1 MLRISVIGTGYLGA
15 THAAGMAELGFE
27 VLGVDNNPEKAAALS
42 AGRVPFHEPGLP
54 ELLAGHVAGGR
65 LRFGT
70 SLAEAARF
78 ADVHF
83 LCVGTP
89 PTPNG
94 AADLSQLYS
103 VLDGLV
109 PHLTRNC
116 LIVGKSTVPVGTAEA
131 LTARIAELAPEG
143 ISVDLA
149 WNPEFLR
156 EGHAVYDTLHPNRLV
171 FGVTSPDAEW
181 ALRQVYSTPIA
192 AGSPVVV
199 TNLPTAELIKVSAN
213 AFLATKISFINAMA
227 ELCELTGAD
236 VTQLADALGHD
247 DRIGR
252 KFLGAGL
259 GYGGGCLPK
268 DIRALIARAGELGAD
283 DSVAFLRDIDAVNLR
298 RRDRVVSQTLNILR
312 ANGSLTTGALYPAGA
327 SSSDADGP
335 ASFSPARVGIL
346 GAAFKPLSDDVR
358 DSPALDVA
366 TRLHAAGL
374 EVAVFDPAATETARA
389 VAPQLTYAAT
399 PAAALHE
406 ADIVLHLTEWSEFR
420 DLDPVFLRTVAR
432 GRVILDARNTLTP
445 DPWLA
450 AGWDFRALGR
460 LIEPRTPAPAL
471 TYPTLATSAGRP
483 VPQPDPAPTLAVS
496 PLNRLRAR
504 VRRSA

>member
-27 VLGVDNNPEKAAALS
+27 VLGVDNNPAKVTALAAGL
-42 AGRVPFHEPGLP
+42 VPFHEPGLP
-54 ELLAGHVAGGR
+54 ELLAGHVKAGR

-70 SLAEAARF
+70 SLSEAAGF
-78 ADVHF
+78 ADIHF

-89 PTPNG
+89 PGRNG
-94 AADLSQLYS
+94 AADLSQLYT

-156 EGHAVYDTLHPNRLV
+156 EGHAVHDTLHPNRLV
-171 FGVTSPDAEW
+171 FGVTTPDAEW

-192 AGSPVVV
+192 GGSPVVI

-227 ELCELTGAD
+227 ELCDLTGAD

-268 DIRALIARAGELGAD
+268 DVRALIARADELGAGE
-283 DSVAFLRDIDAVNLR
+283 SVDFLRDIDAINVR
-298 RRDRVVSQTLNILR
+298 RRQRVVEETLDVLR
-312 ANGSLTTGALYPAGA
+312 GNGHRPTG
-327 SSSDADGP
+327 
-335 ASFSPARVGIL
+335 RVGIL
-346 GAAFKPLSDDVR
+346 GIAFKPLSDDVR

-366 TRLHAAGL
+366 IQLQAAGI
-374 EVAVFDPAATETARA
+374 EVSAYDPAATTPARA
-389 VAPQLTYAAT
+389 VAPQLIYAAT
-399 PAAALHE
+399 AAAALHE
-406 ADIVLHLTEWSEFR
+406 CDVVLHLTEWREFQE
-420 DLDPVFLRTVAR
+420 LDPIFLRTVAR
-432 GRVILDARNTLTP
+432 GSVLIDARNTLDP
-445 DPWLA
+445 APWLA

-460 LIEPRTPAPAL
+460 LVESRGSATGSASIPVRDYTAARARVARAIPETQGAL
-471 TYPTLATSAGRP
+471 T
-483 VPQPDPAPTLAVS
+483 DS
-496 PLNRLRAR
+496 PLTRLRAR

>member
-1 MLRISVIGTGYLGA
+1 MMLRISVIGTGYLGA

-27 VLGVDNNPEKAAALS
+27 VLGVDNNPAKAAALS
-42 AGRVPFHEPGLP
+42 AGQVPFHEPGLP

-70 SLAEAARF
+70 SLIEAAEF

-89 PTPNG
+89 PGVNG

-103 VLDGLV
+103 ALDGLV

-149 WNPEFLR
+149 WNPEVLR
-156 EGHAVYDTLHPNRLV
+156 EGHAVFDTLNPNRLV
-171 FGVTSPDAEW
+171 FGVTTPDAEW
-181 ALRQVYSTPIA
+181 ALRQVYATPIA
-192 AGSPVVV
+192 AGAPVVI
-199 TNLPTAELIKVSAN
+199 TNMPTAELIKVSAN

-227 ELCELTGAD
+227 ELCDRTGAD
-236 VTQLADALGHD
+236 VTLLADALGHD

-268 DIRALIARAGELGAD
+268 DVRALIARATELGAGET
-283 DSVAFLRDIDAVNLR
+283 VECLRDIDAVNLR
-298 RRDRVVSQTLNILR
+298 RRERVVAETLELLGGGR
-312 ANGSLTTGALYPAGA
+312 RPSG
-327 SSSDADGP
+327 
-335 ASFSPARVGIL
+335 RVGVL

-366 TRLHAAGL
+366 ARLHAAG
-374 EVAVFDPAATETARA
+374 VDVTVFDPAATVPARA
-389 VAPQLTYAAT
+389 VAPQLVFAAT
-399 PAAALHE
+399 ATAALHE
-406 ADIVLHLTEWSEFR
+406 VDVVLHLTEWREFR
-420 DLDPVFLRTVAR
+420 ELDPVFLRKVAR
-432 GRVILDARNTLTP
+432 GRVIIDARNTLDP
-445 DPWLA
+445 EPWLA

-460 LIEPRTPAPAL
+460 LVERTETRTAPARI
-471 TYPTLATSAGRP
+471 ATVTPVITPYAAPSARLETP
-483 VPQPDPAPTLAVS
+483 S
-496 PLNRLRAR
+496 PLTRLRAR
-504 VRRSA
+504 VRRTA

>member
-27 VLGVDNNPEKAAALS
+27 VLGVDNNPAKAAALS
-42 AGRVPFHEPGLP
+42 AGQVPFHEPGLP

-70 SLAEAARF
+70 SLIEAAEF

-89 PTPNG
+89 PGVNG

-103 VLDGLV
+103 ALDGLV

-156 EGHAVYDTLHPNRLV
+156 EGHAVFDTLNPNRLV
-171 FGVTSPDAEW
+171 FGVTTPDAEW
-181 ALRQVYSTPIA
+181 ALRQVYATPIA
-192 AGSPVVV
+192 AGAPVVI
-199 TNLPTAELIKVSAN
+199 TNMPTAELIKVSAN

-227 ELCELTGAD
+227 ELCDRTGAD
-236 VTQLADALGHD
+236 VTLLADALGHD

-268 DIRALIARAGELGAD
+268 DVRALIARATELGAGET
-283 DSVAFLRDIDAVNLR
+283 VECLRDIDAVNLR
-298 RRDRVVSQTLNILR
+298 RRERVVAETLELLGGGR
-312 ANGSLTTGALYPAGA
+312 RPSG
-327 SSSDADGP
+327 
-335 ASFSPARVGIL
+335 RVGVL

-366 TRLHAAGL
+366 ARLHAAG
-374 EVAVFDPAATETARA
+374 VDVTVFDPAATVPARA
-389 VAPQLTYAAT
+389 VAPQLVFAAT
-399 PAAALHE
+399 ATAALHE
-406 ADIVLHLTEWSEFR
+406 VDVVLHLTEWREFR
-420 DLDPVFLRTVAR
+420 ELDPVFLRKVAR
-432 GRVILDARNTLTP
+432 GRVIIDARNTLDP
-445 DPWLA
+445 EPWLA

-460 LIEPRTPAPAL
+460 LVERTETRTAPARI
-471 TYPTLATSAGRP
+471 ATVTPVITPYAAPSARLETP
-483 VPQPDPAPTLAVS
+483 S
-496 PLNRLRAR
+496 PLTRLRAR
-504 VRRSA
+504 VRRTA

>member
-15 THAAGMAELGFE
+15 THAAGMAELGFD
-27 VLGVDNNPEKAAALS
+27 VLGVDNNPAKAAALS

-70 SLAEAARF
+70 SLVEAAEF

-89 PTPNG
+89 PGVNG

-103 VLDGLV
+103 ALDGLV

-171 FGVTSPDAEW
+171 FGVTTPDAEW
-181 ALRQVYSTPIA
+181 ALRQVYATPIV
-192 AGSPVVV
+192 AGSPVVI

-227 ELCELTGAD
+227 ELCDLTGAD
-236 VTQLADALGHD
+236 VTLLADALGHD

-268 DIRALIARAGELGAD
+268 DVRALIARATELGAGE
-283 DSVAFLRDIDAVNLR
+283 SIEFLRDVDAVNLR
-298 RRDRVVSQTLNILR
+298 RRERVVRETLELLGGGR
-312 ANGSLTTGALYPAGA
+312 RPAG
-327 SSSDADGP
+327 
-335 ASFSPARVGIL
+335 RVGVL

-366 TRLHAAGL
+366 VQLQAAG
-374 EVAVFDPAATETARA
+374 VDVTVFDPAATGPARA
-389 VAPQLTYAAT
+389 VAPQLVFAAT
-399 PAAALHE
+399 AAAALHE
-406 ADIVLHLTEWSEFR
+406 ADVVLHLTEWREFR
-420 DLDPVFLRTVAR
+420 ELDPVFLRTVAR
-432 GRVILDARNTLTP
+432 GRVILDARNTLDP
-445 DPWLA
+445 EPWLA

-460 LIEPRTPAPAL
+460 LIERAPAPARVAPVV
-471 TYPTLATSAGRP
+471 TAYPTPSVAARDLAP
-483 VPQPDPAPTLAVS
+483 S
-496 PLNRLRAR
+496 PLTRLRSR
-504 VRRSA
+504 VRRTA

>member
-1 MLRISVIGTGYLGA
+1 MRISVIGTGYLGA
-15 THAAGMAELGFE
+15 THAAGMAELGFD
-27 VLGVDNNPEKAAALS
+27 VLGVDNDPAKAAALS

-54 ELLAGHVAGGR
+54 DLLAGHVANGR

-70 SLAEAARF
+70 SLVAAAEF

-89 PTPNG
+89 PGVNG

-103 VLDGLV
+103 ALDGLV

-131 LTARIAELAPEG
+131 LTARIAELAPAG

-156 EGHAVYDTLHPNRLV
+156 EGHAVHDTLHPNRLV
-171 FGVTSPDAEW
+171 FGVTTPDAEW
-181 ALRQVYSTPIA
+181 ALRQVYATPIA
-192 AGSPVVV
+192 GGSPVVI

-227 ELCELTGAD
+227 ELCDLTGAD
-236 VTQLADALGHD
+236 VTLLADALGHD

-268 DIRALIARAGELGAD
+268 DVRALIARATELGAGE
-283 DSVAFLRDIDAVNLR
+283 SVAFLRDVDAVNLR
-298 RRDRVVSQTLNILR
+298 RRERVVRETLELLGGVHR
-312 ANGSLTTGALYPAGA
+312 PVG
-327 SSSDADGP
+327 
-335 ASFSPARVGIL
+335 RVGIL

-366 TRLHAAGL
+366 RQLHAAGV
-374 EVAVFDPAATETARA
+374 EVTVFDPAATGPARA
-389 VAPQLTYAAT
+389 VAPQLVFAAT

-406 ADIVLHLTEWSEFR
+406 ADVVLHLTEWREFR
-420 DLDPVFLRTVAR
+420 ELDPGFLRTVAR
-432 GRVILDARNTLTP
+432 GRVIIDARNTLDP
-445 DPWLA
+445 EPWLA

-460 LIEPRTPAPAL
+460 LVEPRTAAGAVGAPAGSS
-471 TYPTLATSAGRP
+471 YPGPTAIRDVAE
-483 VPQPDPAPTLAVS
+483 PARALPS
-496 PLNRLRAR
+496 PLTRLRAR
-504 VRRSA
+504 VRRTA

>member
-15 THAAGMAELGFE
+15 THAAGMAELGFD
-27 VLGVDNNPEKAAALS
+27 VLGVDNDPAKAAALS

-54 ELLAGHVAGGR
+54 DLLAGHVANGR

-70 SLAEAARF
+70 SLVAAAEF

-89 PTPNG
+89 PGVNG

-103 VLDGLV
+103 ALDGLV

-131 LTARIAELAPEG
+131 LTARIAELAPAG

-156 EGHAVYDTLHPNRLV
+156 EGHAVHDTLHPNRLV
-171 FGVTSPDAEW
+171 FGVTTPDAEW
-181 ALRQVYSTPIA
+181 ALRQVYATPIA
-192 AGSPVVV
+192 GGSPVVI

-227 ELCELTGAD
+227 ELCDLTGAD
-236 VTQLADALGHD
+236 VTLLADALGHD

-268 DIRALIARAGELGAD
+268 DVRALIARATELGAGE
-283 DSVAFLRDIDAVNLR
+283 SVAFLRDVDAVNLR
-298 RRDRVVSQTLNILR
+298 RRERVVRETLELLGGVHR
-312 ANGSLTTGALYPAGA
+312 PVG
-327 SSSDADGP
+327 
-335 ASFSPARVGIL
+335 RVGIL

-366 TRLHAAGL
+366 RQLHAAGV
-374 EVAVFDPAATETARA
+374 EVTVFDPAATGPARA
-389 VAPQLTYAAT
+389 VAPQLVFAAT

-406 ADIVLHLTEWSEFR
+406 ADVVLHLTEWREFR
-420 DLDPVFLRTVAR
+420 ELDPGFLRTVAR
-432 GRVILDARNTLTP
+432 GRVIIDARNTLDP
-445 DPWLA
+445 EPWLA

-460 LIEPRTPAPAL
+460 LVEPRTAAGAVGAPAGSS
-471 TYPTLATSAGRP
+471 YPGPTAIRDVAE
-483 VPQPDPAPTLAVS
+483 PARALPS
-496 PLNRLRAR
+496 PLTRLRAR
-504 VRRSA
+504 VRRTA

>member
-15 THAAGMAELGFE
+15 THAAGMAELGFD
-27 VLGVDNNPEKAAALS
+27 VLGVDNDPAKAAALS

-54 ELLAGHVAGGR
+54 DLLAGHVANGR

-70 SLAEAARF
+70 SLVAAAEF

-89 PTPNG
+89 PGVNG

-103 VLDGLV
+103 ALDGLV

-156 EGHAVYDTLHPNRLV
+156 EGHAVHDTLHPNRLV
-171 FGVTSPDAEW
+171 FGVTTPDAEW
-181 ALRQVYSTPIA
+181 ALRQVYAIPIA
-192 AGSPVVV
+192 GGSPVVI

-227 ELCELTGAD
+227 ELCDLTGAD
-236 VTQLADALGHD
+236 VTLLADALGHD

-268 DIRALIARAGELGAD
+268 DVRALIARATELGAGE
-283 DSVAFLRDIDAVNLR
+283 SVAFLRDVDAVNLR
-298 RRDRVVSQTLNILR
+298 RRERVVRETLELLGGEHR
-312 ANGSLTTGALYPAGA
+312 PVG
-327 SSSDADGP
+327 
-335 ASFSPARVGIL
+335 RVGIL

-366 TRLHAAGL
+366 RRLHAAGV
-374 EVAVFDPAATETARA
+374 EVTVFDPAATGPARA
-389 VAPQLTYAAT
+389 VAPQLVFAAT

-406 ADIVLHLTEWSEFR
+406 ADVVLHLTEWREFR
-420 DLDPVFLRTVAR
+420 ELDPRFLRTVAR
-432 GRVILDARNTLTP
+432 GRVIIDARNTLDP
-445 DPWLA
+445 EPWLA

-460 LIEPRTPAPAL
+460 LVEPRTAAGAVGAPAGSS
-471 TYPTLATSAGRP
+471 YPGPTAVRDVAEPARAL
-483 VPQPDPAPTLAVS
+483 PQPS
-496 PLNRLRAR
+496 PLTRLRAR
-504 VRRSA
+504 VRRTA

>member
-27 VLGVDNNPEKAAALS
+27 TLGVDNNPAKAAALS
-42 AGRVPFHEPGLP
+42 VGRVPFHEPGLP
-54 ELLAGHVAGGR
+54 ELLSGHVAAGR

-70 SLAEAARF
+70 SLVEAARF
-78 ADVHF
+78 ADIHF

-89 PTPNG
+89 PGANG

-103 VLDGLV
+103 ALDGLV

-131 LTARIAELAPEG
+131 LTERIAELAPAG

-171 FGVTSPDAEW
+171 FGVTTPDAEW

-192 AGSPVVV
+192 GGSPVVI
-199 TNLPTAELIKVSAN
+199 TNMPTAELIKVSAN

-236 VTQLADALGHD
+236 VTLLAEALGHD

-268 DIRALIARAGELGAD
+268 DVRALIARATELGAGE
-283 DSVAFLRDIDAVNLR
+283 SVDFLRDIDAVNLR
-298 RRDRVVSQTLNILR
+298 RRERVVTDTLDILR
-312 ANGSLTTGALYPAGA
+312 GSA
-327 SSSDADGP
+327 SRWGRAVGVLG
-335 ASFSPARVGIL
+335 RVGVL

-366 TRLHAAGL
+366 ARLHAAGA
-374 EVAVFDPAATETARA
+374 EVTVFDPAATVPARA
-389 VAPQLTYAAT
+389 VAPQLVYAPNA
-399 PAAALHE
+399 AAALHG
-406 ADIVLHLTEWSEFR
+406 ADVVLHLTEWSEFR
-420 DLDPVFLRTVAR
+420 ELDPAFLRSVAR
-432 GRVILDARNTLTP
+432 GRTIIDARNTLDP
-445 DPWLA
+445 APWLA
-450 AGWDFRALGR
+450 AGWDFRSLGR
-460 LIEPRTPAPAL
+460 LVEPRPAPARIDS
-471 TYPTLATSAGRP
+471 TPVRIDKVVPITQPAQEPWTTSAL
-483 VPQPDPAPTLAVS
+483 T
-496 PLNRLRAR
+496 RLRAR
-504 VRRSA
+504 VRRTA

>member
-1 MLRISVIGTGYLGA
+1 MRISVIGTGYLGA
-15 THAAGMAELGFE
+15 THAAGMAELGFD
-27 VLGVDNNPEKAAALS
+27 VLGVDNDPAKAAALS

-54 ELLAGHVAGGR
+54 DLLAGHVADGR

-70 SLAEAARF
+70 SLVAAAEF

-89 PTPNG
+89 PGVNG

-103 VLDGLV
+103 ALDGLV

-156 EGHAVYDTLHPNRLV
+156 EGHAVHDTLHPNRLV
-171 FGVTSPDAEW
+171 FGVTTPDAEW
-181 ALRQVYSTPIA
+181 ALRQVYATPIA
-192 AGSPVVV
+192 GGSPVVI

-227 ELCELTGAD
+227 ELCDLTGAD
-236 VTQLADALGHD
+236 VTLLADALGHD

-268 DIRALIARAGELGAD
+268 DVRALIARATELGAGE
-283 DSVAFLRDIDAVNLR
+283 SVAFLRDVDAVNLR
-298 RRDRVVSQTLNILR
+298 RRERVVRETLELLGGEHR
-312 ANGSLTTGALYPAGA
+312 PVG
-327 SSSDADGP
+327 
-335 ASFSPARVGIL
+335 RVGIL

-366 TRLHAAGL
+366 RRLHAAGV
-374 EVAVFDPAATETARA
+374 EVTVFDPAATGPARA
-389 VAPQLTYAAT
+389 VAPQLVFAAT

-406 ADIVLHLTEWSEFR
+406 ADVVLHLTEWREFR
-420 DLDPVFLRTVAR
+420 ELDPGFLRTVAR
-432 GRVILDARNTLTP
+432 GRVIIDARNTLDP
-445 DPWLA
+445 EPWLA

-460 LIEPRTPAPAL
+460 LVEPRTAAGAVGAPAGSS
-471 TYPTLATSAGRP
+471 YPGPTAIRDVAEPARAL
-483 VPQPDPAPTLAVS
+483 PQPS
-496 PLNRLRAR
+496 PLTRLRAR
-504 VRRSA
+504 VRRTA

>member
-1 MLRISVIGTGYLGA
+1 MMLRISVIGTGYLGA

-27 VLGVDNNPEKAAALS
+27 VLGVDNNPAKAAALS
-42 AGRVPFHEPGLP
+42 AGQVPFHEPGLP

-70 SLAEAARF
+70 SLIAAAEF

-89 PTPNG
+89 PGPNG
-94 AADLSQLYS
+94 AADLSQLYAA
-103 VLDGLV
+103 LDGLV

-131 LTARIAELAPEG
+131 LTDRIAALAPEG

-171 FGVTSPDAEW
+171 FGVTTPDAEW
-181 ALRQVYSTPIA
+181 ALRQVYTTPIA
-192 AGSPVVV
+192 AGSPVVI

-227 ELCELTGAD
+227 ELCDIAGAD
-236 VTQLADALGHD
+236 VTLLAEALGHD
-247 DRIGR
+247 DRIGH

-268 DIRALIARAGELGAD
+268 DVRALIARATELGAGE
-283 DSVAFLRDIDAVNLR
+283 SVDFLRDIDAVNLR
-298 RRDRVVSQTLNILR
+298 RRERVVRETLDLLGGENR
-312 ANGSLTTGALYPAGA
+312 ARG
-327 SSSDADGP
+327 
-335 ASFSPARVGIL
+335 RVGVL

-366 TRLHAAGL
+366 RQLRAAGV
-374 EVAVFDPAATETARA
+374 EVTVFDPAATVPARA
-389 VAPQLTYAAT
+389 VAPQLVFAAT

-406 ADIVLHLTEWSEFR
+406 ADVVLHLTEWREFR
-420 DLDPVFLRTVAR
+420 ELDPVFLRTVAR
-432 GRVILDARNTLTP
+432 GRTIIDARNTLDP
-445 DPWLA
+445 EPWLS

-460 LIEPRTPAPAL
+460 LVEPRTPAARLAAPAAPRRDQL
-471 TYPTLATSAGRP
+471 LDATL
-483 VPQPDPAPTLAVS
+483 PQPS
-496 PLNRLRAR
+496 PLTRLRAR
-504 VRRSA
+504 VRRTA

>member
-1 MLRISVIGTGYLGA
+1 MRISVIGTGYLGA
-15 THAAGMAELGFE
+15 THAAGMAELGFD
-27 VLGVDNNPEKAAALS
+27 VLGVDNNPAKAAALS
-42 AGRVPFHEPGLP
+42 AGVVPFHEPGLP

-70 SLAEAARF
+70 SLVEAAEF

-89 PTPNG
+89 PGVNG
-94 AADLSQLYS
+94 AADLSQLHS
-103 VLDGLV
+103 ALDGLV

-131 LTARIAELAPEG
+131 LTARIAALAPEG

-156 EGHAVYDTLHPNRLV
+156 EGHAVHDTLHPNRLV
-171 FGVTSPDAEW
+171 FGVTTPDAEW
-181 ALRQVYSTPIA
+181 ALRQVYATPIA
-192 AGSPVVV
+192 GGSPVVI

-227 ELCELTGAD
+227 ELCDLTGAD
-236 VTQLADALGHD
+236 VTLLADALGHD

-268 DIRALIARAGELGAD
+268 DVRALIARATELGAGE
-283 DSVAFLRDIDAVNLR
+283 SVAFLRDVDAVNLR
-298 RRDRVVSQTLNILR
+298 RRERVVRETLELLGGEHR
-312 ANGSLTTGALYPAGA
+312 PVG
-327 SSSDADGP
+327 
-335 ASFSPARVGIL
+335 RVGIL

-366 TRLHAAGL
+366 RRLHAAGV
-374 EVAVFDPAATETARA
+374 EVTVFDPAATGPARA
-389 VAPQLTYAAT
+389 VAPQLVFAAT

-406 ADIVLHLTEWSEFR
+406 ADVVLHLTEWREFR
-420 DLDPVFLRTVAR
+420 ELDPGFLRTVAR
-432 GRVILDARNTLTP
+432 GRVIIDARNTLDP
-445 DPWLA
+445 EPWLA

-460 LIEPRTPAPAL
+460 LVEPRTAAGAVGAPAGS
-471 TYPTLATSAGRP
+471 TYQGPTAVPDPIAEPPRAL
-483 VPQPDPAPTLAVS
+483 PQPS
-496 PLNRLRAR
+496 PLTRLRAR
-504 VRRSA
+504 VRRTA

>member
-27 VLGVDNNPEKAAALS
+27 VLGVDNNPAKADALS

-54 ELLAGHVAGGR
+54 ELLSGHVASGR

-70 SLAEAARF
+70 SLLAAARF

-89 PTPNG
+89 PGPNG
-94 AADLSQLYS
+94 AADLSQLYAA
-103 VLDGLV
+103 LDGLV
-109 PHLTRNC
+109 PNLTRNC

-131 LTARIAELAPEG
+131 LTAHIAELVPPG

-156 EGHAVYDTLHPNRLV
+156 EGHAVFDTLHPNRLV
-171 FGVTSPDAEW
+171 FGVTTPDAEW
-181 ALRQVYSTPIA
+181 ALRQVYATPIA
-192 AGSPVVV
+192 AGSPVVI

-227 ELCELTGAD
+227 ELCEIAGAD
-236 VTQLADALGHD
+236 VTLLADALGHD

-268 DIRALIARAGELGAD
+268 DVRALIARATELGAGEAVD
-283 DSVAFLRDIDAVNLR
+283 FLRDVDAVNVR
-298 RRDRVVSQTLNILR
+298 RRERVVRDTLELLR
-312 ANGSLTTGALYPAGA
+312 DRGIEDSC
-327 SSSDADGP
+327 
-335 ASFSPARVGIL
+335 RVGIL

-366 TRLHAAGL
+366 TSLHAAGV
-374 EVAVFDPAATETARA
+374 EVTVFDPAATSTARA
-389 VAPQLTYAAT
+389 VAPQLVYAAT
-399 PAAALHE
+399 AAAALHQ
-406 ADIVLHLTEWSEFR
+406 ADVVLHLTEWSEFR

-432 GRVILDARNTLTP
+432 GGVIIDARNTLDP
-445 DPWLA
+445 EPWLA
-450 AGWDFRALGR
+450 AGWDFRSLGR
-460 LIEPRTPAPAL
+460 LVEHRSAPVRVEPLPAPAHSQPSRHQPRVL
-471 TYPTLATSAGRP
+471 
-483 VPQPDPAPTLAVS
+483 PDPSRALSDS

-504 VRRSA
+504 VRRIA

>member
-27 VLGVDNNPEKAAALS
+27 VLGVDNNPAKAAALS
-42 AGRVPFHEPGLP
+42 AGQVPFHEPGLP

-70 SLAEAARF
+70 SLVEAAEF

-89 PTPNG
+89 PGVNG

-103 VLDGLV
+103 ALEGLV

-171 FGVTSPDAEW
+171 FGVTTPDAEW
-181 ALRQVYSTPIA
+181 ALRQVYATPIA
-192 AGSPVVV
+192 AGSPVVI
-199 TNLPTAELIKVSAN
+199 TNMPTAELIKVSAN

-227 ELCELTGAD
+227 ELCDLTGAD
-236 VTQLADALGHD
+236 VTLLADALGHD

-268 DIRALIARAGELGAD
+268 DVRALIARATELGAGE
-283 DSVAFLRDIDAVNLR
+283 SVEFLRDIDAINLR
-298 RRDRVVSQTLNILR
+298 RRERVVEETL
-312 ANGSLTTGALYPAGA
+312 ALLGGGHRPSG
-327 SSSDADGP
+327 
-335 ASFSPARVGIL
+335 RVGVL

-366 TRLHAAGL
+366 RRLHAAG
-374 EVAVFDPAATETARA
+374 VDVTVFDPAATVPARA
-389 VAPQLTYAAT
+389 VAPQLVFAAT
-399 PAAALHE
+399 AAAALHE
-406 ADIVLHLTEWSEFR
+406 ADVVLHLTEWREFR
-420 DLDPVFLRTVAR
+420 ELDPAFLRTVAR
-432 GRVILDARNTLTP
+432 GRVLIDARNTLDP
-445 DPWLA
+445 EPWLA
-450 AGWDFRALGR
+450 AGWDFRAMGR
-460 LIEPRTPAPAL
+460 LVESRAASAPRVAPVVTA
-471 TYPTLATSAGRP
+471 YPKPPVVPRQLA
-483 VPQPDPAPTLAVS
+483 APS
-496 PLNRLRAR
+496 PLTRLRAR
-504 VRRSA
+504 VRRTA

>member
-15 THAAGMAELGFE
+15 THAAGMAELGFD
-27 VLGVDNNPEKAAALS
+27 VLGVDNNPAKAAALS
-42 AGRVPFHEPGLP
+42 MGKVPFHEPGLP

-70 SLAEAARF
+70 SLVEAAEF

-89 PTPNG
+89 PGVNG

-103 VLDGLV
+103 ALDGLV

-171 FGVTSPDAEW
+171 FGVTTPDAEW
-181 ALRQVYSTPIA
+181 ALRQVYATPIA
-192 AGSPVVV
+192 AGSPVVI
-199 TNLPTAELIKVSAN
+199 TNMPTAELIKVSAN

-227 ELCELTGAD
+227 ELCDLTGAD
-236 VTQLADALGHD
+236 VTLLADALGHD

-268 DIRALIARAGELGAD
+268 DVRALIARATELGAGE
-283 DSVAFLRDIDAVNLR
+283 SVEFLRDIDAINVR
-298 RRDRVVSQTLNILR
+298 RRERVVAETL
-312 ANGSLTTGALYPAGA
+312 ALLGGGRRPSG
-327 SSSDADGP
+327 
-335 ASFSPARVGIL
+335 RVGIL

-366 TRLHAAGL
+366 RRLRAAG
-374 EVAVFDPAATETARA
+374 VDVTVFDPAATIPARN
-389 VAPQLTYAAT
+389 VAPELVFAAT
-399 PAAALHE
+399 AAAALHE
-406 ADIVLHLTEWSEFR
+406 ADVVLHLTEWREFR
-420 DLDPVFLRTVAR
+420 ELDPVFLRTVAR
-432 GRVILDARNTLTP
+432 GRVIVDARNTLDP
-445 DPWLA
+445 EPWLA
-450 AGWDFRALGR
+450 AGWDFRAMGR
-460 LIEPRTPAPAL
+460 LVEPRTAAGRVGAPAV
-471 TYPTLATSAGRP
+471 T
-483 VPQPDPAPTLAVS
+483 QHPAPTVVARELAAPS
-496 PLNRLRAR
+496 PLTRLRAR
-504 VRRSA
+504 VRRTA

>member
-15 THAAGMAELGFE
+15 THAAGMAELGFD
-27 VLGVDNNPEKAAALS
+27 VLGVDNNPAKAAALS

-54 ELLAGHVAGGR
+54 DLLAGHVAGGR

-70 SLAEAARF
+70 SLVEAAEF

-89 PTPNG
+89 PGVNG

-103 VLDGLV
+103 ALDGLV

-131 LTARIAELAPEG
+131 LTARIAELAPAG

-171 FGVTSPDAEW
+171 FGVTTPDAEW
-181 ALRQVYSTPIA
+181 ALRQVYATPIA
-192 AGSPVVV
+192 SGSPVVI

-227 ELCELTGAD
+227 ELCDLTGAD
-236 VTQLADALGHD
+236 VTLLADALGHD

-268 DIRALIARAGELGAD
+268 DVRALIARATELGAGE
-283 DSVAFLRDIDAVNLR
+283 SVAFLRDVDAVNLR
-298 RRDRVVSQTLNILR
+298 RRERVVRETLELL
-312 ANGSLTTGALYPAGA
+312 GGCG
-327 SSSDADGP
+327 
-335 ASFSPARVGIL
+335 RVGIL

-366 TRLHAAGL
+366 RKLHAAGV
-374 EVAVFDPAATETARA
+374 EVTVFDPAATVPARA
-389 VAPQLTYAAT
+389 VAPQLVFAAT
-399 PAAALHE
+399 PAAAIHE
-406 ADIVLHLTEWSEFR
+406 ADVVLHLTEWREFR
-420 DLDPVFLRTVAR
+420 ELDPGFLRTVAR
-432 GRVILDARNTLTP
+432 GRVIIDARNTLDP
-445 DPWLA
+445 EPWLA

-460 LIEPRTPAPAL
+460 LVEPRTAAGAVGAPAGT
-471 TYPTLATSAGRP
+471 TYPGPAAARGASA
-483 VPQPDPAPTLAVS
+483 DPAGVLAQPS
-496 PLNRLRAR
+496 PFTRLRAR
-504 VRRSA
+504 VRRTA

>member
-15 THAAGMAELGFE
+15 THAAGMAELGFD
-27 VLGVDNNPEKAAALS
+27 VLGVDNNPAKAAALS

-70 SLAEAARF
+70 SLVEAAEF

-89 PTPNG
+89 PGVNG
-94 AADLSQLYS
+94 AADLSQLYAA
-103 VLDGLV
+103 LDGLV

-171 FGVTSPDAEW
+171 FGVTTPDAEW
-181 ALRQVYSTPIA
+181 ALRQVYATPIA
-192 AGSPVVV
+192 AGSPVVI

-227 ELCELTGAD
+227 ELCDLTGAD
-236 VTQLADALGHD
+236 VTLLADALGHD

-268 DIRALIARAGELGAD
+268 DVRALIARATELGAGE
-283 DSVAFLRDIDAVNLR
+283 SVDFLRDIDAVNLR
-298 RRDRVVSQTLNILR
+298 RRERVVRETLELLGGHR
-312 ANGSLTTGALYPAGA
+312 PRG
-327 SSSDADGP
+327 
-335 ASFSPARVGIL
+335 RVGVL

-366 TRLHAAGL
+366 QQLHAAGV
-374 EVAVFDPAATETARA
+374 EVTVFDPAATSPARA
-389 VAPQLTYAAT
+389 VAPQLVFAAT

-406 ADIVLHLTEWSEFR
+406 ADVVLHLTEWREFR
-420 DLDPVFLRTVAR
+420 ELDPGFLRTVAR
-432 GRVILDARNTLTP
+432 GRVIIDARNALDP
-445 DPWLA
+445 EPWLA

-460 LIEPRTPAPAL
+460 LVEPRTVAGRVGAPAGTVYPAPAVREAVVE
-471 TYPTLATSAGRP
+471 PASALA
-483 VPQPDPAPTLAVS
+483 QPS
-496 PLNRLRAR
+496 PLTRLRAR
-504 VRRSA
+504 VRRTA

>member
-27 VLGVDNNPEKAAALS
+27 VLGVDNDPAKAAALA
-42 AGRVPFHEPGLP
+42 AGRVPFHEPELP
-54 ELLAGHVAGGR
+54 ELLAGHVNSGR

-70 SLAEAARF
+70 SLVEAARF
-78 ADVHF
+78 ADIHF

-89 PTPNG
+89 PGRNG

-103 VLDGLV
+103 ALDGLV

-131 LTARIAELAPEG
+131 LTARIAELAPHG

-156 EGHAVYDTLHPNRLV
+156 EGHAVFDTLHPNRLV
-171 FGVTSPDAEW
+171 FGVTTPDAEW
-181 ALRQVYSTPIA
+181 ALRQVYARPIA
-192 AGSPVVV
+192 DGSPVVI
-199 TNLPTAELIKVSAN
+199 TNMPTAELIKVSAN

-236 VTQLADALGHD
+236 VSLLADALGHD

-268 DIRALIARAGELGAD
+268 DIRALIARADELGAGAAVD
-283 DSVAFLRDIDAVNLR
+283 FLRDVDTVNQR
-298 RRDRVVSQTLNILR
+298 RRERVVRETLNLVR
-312 ANGSLTTGALYPAGA
+312 ANG
-327 SSSDADGP
+327 DGG
-335 ASFSPARVGIL
+335 RVGIL

-374 EVAVFDPAATETARA
+374 EVSVYDPAAAGPARTA
-389 VAPQLTYAAT
+389 APQLVYTAT
-399 PAAALHE
+399 AAAALHE
-406 ADIVLHLTEWSEFR
+406 ADVVLHLTEWSEFR
-420 DLDPVFLRTVAR
+420 DLDPVFLRSVAR
-432 GRVILDARNTLTP
+432 GGVIIDARNTLDP
-445 DPWLA
+445 EPWLA

-460 LIEPRTPAPAL
+460 LVERRAAAYPAVESPAVEPNTAPKTADALVPPAPL
-471 TYPTLATSAGRP
+471 T
-483 VPQPDPAPTLAVS
+483 
-496 PLNRLRAR
+496 RLRSR
-504 VRRSA
+504 LRRTA

>member
-27 VLGVDNNPEKAAALS
+27 VLGVDNNEAKAAALS
-42 AGRVPFHEPGLP
+42 VGKVPFHEPGLP

-70 SLAEAARF
+70 SLVEAAEF

-89 PTPNG
+89 PGVNG

-103 VLDGLV
+103 ALDGLV

-156 EGHAVYDTLHPNRLV
+156 EGHAVFDTLHPNRLV
-171 FGVTSPDAEW
+171 FGVTTPDAEW

-192 AGSPVVV
+192 AGSPVVI

-227 ELCELTGAD
+227 ELCEITGAD
-236 VTQLADALGHD
+236 VTLLAEALGHD
-247 DRIGR
+247 DRIGH

-268 DIRALIARAGELGAD
+268 DVRALIARATELGAGE
-283 DSVAFLRDIDAVNLR
+283 SVDFLRDIDAVNLR
-298 RRDRVVSQTLNILR
+298 RRERVVRETLALLGGPHR
-312 ANGSLTTGALYPAGA
+312 STG
-327 SSSDADGP
+327 
-335 ASFSPARVGIL
+335 RVGIL

-366 TRLHAAGL
+366 RRLHAAGV
-374 EVAVFDPAATETARA
+374 EVTVFDPAATNTARA
-389 VAPQLTYAAT
+389 VAPQLVFAAT

-406 ADIVLHLTEWSEFR
+406 ADVVLHLTEWREFR
-420 DLDPVFLRTVAR
+420 ELDPVFLRTVAR
-432 GRVILDARNTLTP
+432 GRVLIDARNTLDP
-445 DPWLA
+445 EPWLA

-460 LIEPRTPAPAL
+460 LVEPRTAAGRVGAPAGA
-471 TYPTLATSAGRP
+471 TYSTPAVAVRDTVADQARAL
-483 VPQPDPAPTLAVS
+483 PQPS
-496 PLNRLRAR
+496 PLTRLRAR
-504 VRRSA
+504 VRRTA

>member
-27 VLGVDNNPEKAAALS
+27 VLGVDNNPAKADALS

-54 ELLAGHVAGGR
+54 ELLAGHVAQGR

-70 SLAEAARF
+70 SLVAAARF

-89 PTPNG
+89 PGPNG

-103 VLDGLV
+103 ALDGLV
-109 PHLTRNC
+109 PNLTRNC

-131 LTARIAELAPEG
+131 LTARIAALTPPG

-171 FGVTSPDAEW
+171 FGVTTPDAEW
-181 ALRQVYSTPIA
+181 ALRQVYATPIA
-192 AGSPVVV
+192 AGSPVVI

-236 VTQLADALGHD
+236 VTLLADALGHD

-268 DIRALIARAGELGAD
+268 DVRALIARATELGAGE
-283 DSVAFLRDIDAVNLR
+283 SVDFLRDIDAINVR
-298 RRDRVVSQTLNILR
+298 RRERVVQQTLDLLR
-312 ANGSLTTGALYPAGA
+312 G
-327 SSSDADGP
+327 DDGHP
-335 ASFSPARVGIL
+335 VGRVAIL

-366 TRLHAAGL
+366 TSLHAAGL
-374 EVAVFDPAATETARA
+374 EVTVFDPAATVPARA
-389 VAPQLTYAAT
+389 VAPQLVYSAT
-399 PAAALHE
+399 ASAALRE
-406 ADIVLHLTEWSEFR
+406 ADIVLHLTEWREFAE
-420 DLDPVFLRTVAR
+420 LDPAFLRSVAR
-432 GRVILDARNTLTP
+432 GRTIIDARNSLDP
-445 DPWLA
+445 EPWLA
-450 AGWDFRALGR
+450 AGWDFRSLGR
-460 LIEPRTPAPAL
+460 LVEPRPVRVEPLPASNHGAATRHQPRAIAAESSA
-471 TYPTLATSAGRP
+471 TLVDSAF
-483 VPQPDPAPTLAVS
+483 T
-496 PLNRLRAR
+496 RLRAR
-504 VRRSA
+504 VRRIA

>member
-15 THAAGMAELGFE
+15 THAAGMAELGFD
-27 VLGVDNNPEKAAALS
+27 VLGVDSNPAKAAALS
-42 AGRVPFHEPGLP
+42 AGTVPFHEPGLP
-54 ELLAGHVAGGR
+54 ELLSGHVETGR

-70 SLAEAARF
+70 SLREAAHF
-78 ADVHF
+78 ADIHF

-89 PTPNG
+89 PSATG
-94 AADLSQLYS
+94 AADLSQLYT

-116 LIVGKSTVPVGTAEA
+116 LIVGKSTVPVGTAAA
-131 LTARIAELAPEG
+131 LTARIAELAPAG

-156 EGHAVYDTLHPNRLV
+156 EGHAVHDTLHPNRLV
-171 FGVTSPDAEW
+171 FGVTTPDAEW
-181 ALRQVYSTPIA
+181 ALRQVYSMPIA

-227 ELCELTGAD
+227 ELCEITGAD
-236 VTQLADALGHD
+236 VTLLADALGHD

-268 DIRALIARAGELGAD
+268 DVRALIARAGELGAGE
-283 DSVAFLRDIDAVNLR
+283 SVDFLRDVDAINLR
-298 RRDRVVSQTLNILR
+298 RRERVVAETLALLR
-312 ANGSLTTGALYPAGA
+312 GPGARPVG
-327 SSSDADGP
+327 
-335 ASFSPARVGIL
+335 RVGVL

-366 TRLHAAGL
+366 VRLRAAGA
-374 EVAVFDPAATETARA
+374 EVTVFDPAATGPARA
-389 VAPQLTYAAT
+389 IAPQLVYAAT
-399 PAAALHE
+399 AAAALHE
-406 ADIVLHLTEWSEFR
+406 ADVVLHLTEWHEFR
-420 DLDPVFLRTVAR
+420 ELDPVFLRSVVR
-432 GRVILDARNTLTP
+432 GGVIIDARNTLDPT
-445 DPWLA
+445 PWLA

-460 LIEPRTPAPAL
+460 LVESLPGTSKVTPLRNPAQ
-471 TYPTLATSAGRP
+471 PVPEAAGRDRERSP
-483 VPQPDPAPTLAVS
+483 RVLADS
-496 PLNRLRAR
+496 TAFTRLRAR
-504 VRRSA
+504 VRRTA

>member
-27 VLGVDNNPEKAAALS
+27 VLGVDNNPAKAASLS

-54 ELLAGHVAGGR
+54 ELLAGHVADGR

-70 SLAEAARF
+70 SLVEAAEF

-89 PTPNG
+89 PGVNG

-103 VLDGLV
+103 ALDGLV

-131 LTARIAELAPEG
+131 LTSRIAELAPDG

-156 EGHAVYDTLHPNRLV
+156 EGHAVYDTLRPNRLV
-171 FGVTSPDAEW
+171 FGVTTPDAEW
-181 ALRQVYSTPIA
+181 ALRQVYATPIA
-192 AGSPVVV
+192 AGSPVVI

-227 ELCELTGAD
+227 ELCDLTGAD
-236 VTQLADALGHD
+236 VTLLADALGHD

-268 DIRALIARAGELGAD
+268 DVRALIARATELGAGE
-283 DSVAFLRDIDAVNLR
+283 SVEFLRDIDAVNLR
-298 RRDRVVSQTLNILR
+298 RRERVVRETLGLL
-312 ANGSLTTGALYPAGA
+312 GGALRPSG
-327 SSSDADGP
+327 
-335 ASFSPARVGIL
+335 RVGIL

-366 TRLHAAGL
+366 VQLHAAG
-374 EVAVFDPAATETARA
+374 VDVTVFDPAATGPARA
-389 VAPQLTYAAT
+389 VAPQLVFAAT
-399 PAAALHE
+399 AAAALHE
-406 ADIVLHLTEWSEFR
+406 ADVVLHLTEWREFQE
-420 DLDPVFLRTVAR
+420 LDPAFLRTVVR
-432 GRVILDARNTLTP
+432 GRVIIDARNTLDP
-445 DPWLA
+445 EPWLA

-460 LIEPRTPAPAL
+460 LVEPRTAPRVVPVV
-471 TYPTLATSAGRP
+471 TPYPTPSVTARDLA
-483 VPQPDPAPTLAVS
+483 APS
-496 PLNRLRAR
+496 PLTRLRAR
-504 VRRSA
+504 VRRTA

>member
-15 THAAGMAELGFE
+15 THAAGMAELGFD
-27 VLGVDNNPEKAAALS
+27 VLGVDNNPAKAAALS

-54 ELLAGHVAGGR
+54 ELLAGHVAGRR

-70 SLAEAARF
+70 SLVEAAEF

-89 PTPNG
+89 PGVNG
-94 AADLSQLYS
+94 AADLSQLYGA
-103 VLDGLV
+103 LDGLV

-171 FGVTSPDAEW
+171 FGVTTPDAEW
-181 ALRQVYSTPIA
+181 ALRQVYATPIA
-192 AGSPVVV
+192 AGSPVVI

-227 ELCELTGAD
+227 ELCDLTGAD
-236 VTQLADALGHD
+236 VTLLADALGHD

-268 DIRALIARAGELGAD
+268 DVRALIARATELGAGE
-283 DSVAFLRDIDAVNLR
+283 SVDFLRDIDAVNLR
-298 RRDRVVSQTLNILR
+298 RRERVVRETLELLGGHR
-312 ANGSLTTGALYPAGA
+312 SRG
-327 SSSDADGP
+327 
-335 ASFSPARVGIL
+335 RVGVL

-366 TRLHAAGL
+366 QQLHAAGV
-374 EVAVFDPAATETARA
+374 EVTVFDPAATGPARA
-389 VAPQLTYAAT
+389 VAPELVFAAT

-406 ADIVLHLTEWSEFR
+406 ADVVLHLTEWREFGE
-420 DLDPVFLRTVAR
+420 LDPGFLRTVAR
-432 GRVILDARNTLTP
+432 GRVIIDARNTLDP
-445 DPWLA
+445 EPWLA

-460 LIEPRTPAPAL
+460 LVEPRTVAGRVGAPAGAAYPAPAVRE
-471 TYPTLATSAGRP
+471 PVAEPARALA
-483 VPQPDPAPTLAVS
+483 QPS
-496 PLNRLRAR
+496 PLTRLRAR
-504 VRRSA
+504 VRRTA

>member
-1 MLRISVIGTGYLGA
+1 MRISVIGTGYLGA
-15 THAAGMAELGFE
+15 THAAGMAELGFD
-27 VLGVDNNPEKAAALS
+27 VLGVDNDPAKAAALS

-54 ELLAGHVAGGR
+54 DLLAGHVAHGR

-70 SLAEAARF
+70 SLVAAAEF

-89 PTPNG
+89 PGVNG

-103 VLDGLV
+103 ALDGLV

-156 EGHAVYDTLHPNRLV
+156 EGHAVHDTLHPNRLV
-171 FGVTSPDAEW
+171 FGVTTPDAEW
-181 ALRQVYSTPIA
+181 ALRQVYATPIA
-192 AGSPVVV
+192 GGSPVVI

-227 ELCELTGAD
+227 ELCDLTGAD
-236 VTQLADALGHD
+236 VTLLADALGHD

-268 DIRALIARAGELGAD
+268 DVRALIARATELGAGE
-283 DSVAFLRDIDAVNLR
+283 SVAFLRDVDAVNLR
-298 RRDRVVSQTLNILR
+298 RRERVVRETLELLGGEHR
-312 ANGSLTTGALYPAGA
+312 TTG
-327 SSSDADGP
+327 
-335 ASFSPARVGIL
+335 RVGIL

-366 TRLHAAGL
+366 RRLHAAGV
-374 EVAVFDPAATETARA
+374 EVTVFDPAATAPARA
-389 VAPQLTYAAT
+389 VAPQLVFAAT

-406 ADIVLHLTEWSEFR
+406 ADVVLHLTEWREFR
-420 DLDPVFLRTVAR
+420 ELDPGFLRTVAR
-432 GRVILDARNTLTP
+432 GRVIIDARNTLDP
-445 DPWLA
+445 EPWLA

-460 LIEPRTPAPAL
+460 LVEPRTAAGAVGAPAGSS
-471 TYPTLATSAGRP
+471 YPGPTAVRDVAEPARAL
-483 VPQPDPAPTLAVS
+483 PQPS
-496 PLNRLRAR
+496 PLTRLRAR
-504 VRRSA
+504 VRRTA

>member
-1 MLRISVIGTGYLGA
+1 MRISVIGTGYLGA
-15 THAAGMAELGFE
+15 THAAGMAELGFD
-27 VLGVDNNPEKAAALS
+27 VLGVDNDPAKAAALS

-54 ELLAGHVAGGR
+54 DLLAGHVANGR

-70 SLAEAARF
+70 SLVAAAEF

-89 PTPNG
+89 PGVNG

-103 VLDGLV
+103 ALDGLV

-156 EGHAVYDTLHPNRLV
+156 EGHAVHDTLHPNRLV
-171 FGVTSPDAEW
+171 FGVTTPDAEW
-181 ALRQVYSTPIA
+181 ALRQVYATPIA
-192 AGSPVVV
+192 GGSPVVI

-227 ELCELTGAD
+227 ELCDLTGAD
-236 VTQLADALGHD
+236 VTLLADALGHD

-268 DIRALIARAGELGAD
+268 DVRALIARATELGAGE
-283 DSVAFLRDIDAVNLR
+283 SVAFLRDVDAVNLR
-298 RRDRVVSQTLNILR
+298 RRERVVRETLELLGGEHR
-312 ANGSLTTGALYPAGA
+312 PTG
-327 SSSDADGP
+327 
-335 ASFSPARVGIL
+335 RVGIL

-366 TRLHAAGL
+366 RRLHAAGV
-374 EVAVFDPAATETARA
+374 EVTVFDPAATAPARA
-389 VAPQLTYAAT
+389 VAPQLVFAAT

-406 ADIVLHLTEWSEFR
+406 ADVVLHLTEWREFR
-420 DLDPVFLRTVAR
+420 ELDPGFLRAVAR
-432 GRVILDARNTLTP
+432 GRVIIDARNTLDP
-445 DPWLA
+445 EPWLA

-460 LIEPRTPAPAL
+460 LVEPRTAAGAVGAPAGSS
-471 TYPTLATSAGRP
+471 YPGPTAVRDVAEPARAL
-483 VPQPDPAPTLAVS
+483 PQPS
-496 PLNRLRAR
+496 PLTRLRAR
-504 VRRSA
+504 VRRTA

>member
-27 VLGVDNNPEKAAALS
+27 VLGVDNNPAKAAALS
-42 AGRVPFHEPGLP
+42 AGQVPFHEPGLP

-70 SLAEAARF
+70 SLIAAAEF

-89 PTPNG
+89 PGPNG
-94 AADLSQLYS
+94 AADLSQLYAA
-103 VLDGLV
+103 LDGLV

-131 LTARIAELAPEG
+131 LTDRIAALAPEG

-171 FGVTSPDAEW
+171 FGVTTPDAEW
-181 ALRQVYSTPIA
+181 ALRQVYTTPIA
-192 AGSPVVV
+192 AGSPVVI

-227 ELCELTGAD
+227 ELCDIAGAD
-236 VTQLADALGHD
+236 VTLLAEALGHD
-247 DRIGR
+247 DRIGH

-268 DIRALIARAGELGAD
+268 DVRALIARATELGAGE
-283 DSVAFLRDIDAVNLR
+283 SVDFLRDIDAVNLR
-298 RRDRVVSQTLNILR
+298 RRERVVRETLDLLGGENR
-312 ANGSLTTGALYPAGA
+312 ARG
-327 SSSDADGP
+327 
-335 ASFSPARVGIL
+335 RVGVL

-366 TRLHAAGL
+366 RQLRAAGV
-374 EVAVFDPAATETARA
+374 EVTVFDPAATVPARA
-389 VAPQLTYAAT
+389 VAPQLVFAAT

-406 ADIVLHLTEWSEFR
+406 ADVVLHLTEWREFR
-420 DLDPVFLRTVAR
+420 ELDPVFLRTVAR
-432 GRVILDARNTLTP
+432 GRTIIDARNTLDP
-445 DPWLA
+445 EPWLS

-460 LIEPRTPAPAL
+460 LVEPRTPAARLAAPAAPRRDQL
-471 TYPTLATSAGRP
+471 LDATL
-483 VPQPDPAPTLAVS
+483 PQPS
-496 PLNRLRAR
+496 PLTRLRAR
-504 VRRSA
+504 VRRTA

>member
-27 VLGVDNNPEKAAALS
+27 VLGVDNNPAKAAALS

-70 SLAEAARF
+70 SLTEAARF
-78 ADVHF
+78 ADIHF

-89 PTPNG
+89 PGVNG
-94 AADLSQLYS
+94 AADLSQLHS
-103 VLDGLV
+103 ALDGLV
-109 PHLTRNC
+109 PHLTRNT

-143 ISVDLA
+143 ISVELA

-156 EGHAVYDTLHPNRLV
+156 EGHAVFDTLHPNRLV

-192 AGSPVVV
+192 AGAPVVV

-268 DIRALIARAGELGAD
+268 DIRALIARADELGAG

-298 RRDRVVSQTLNILR
+298 RRDRVVGQTLNILR
-312 ANGSLTTGALYPAGA
+312 ANGSLPANGIA
-327 SSSDADGP
+327 SDGSGP
-335 ASFSPARVGIL
+335 VARVGIL

-366 TRLHAAGL
+366 TRLHTAGL

-432 GRVILDARNTLTP
+432 GRVILDARNTL
-445 DPWLA
+445 DPHAWLA

-460 LIEPRTPAPAL
+460 LVEPRTSAIESTAPAA
-471 TYPTLATSAGRP
+471 YPARTPVRP
-483 VPQPDPAPTLAVS
+483 VPEPDPALVAS
-496 PLNRLRAR
+496 PFTRLRAR

>member
-1 MLRISVIGTGYLGA
+1 MMLRISVIGTGYLGA

-27 VLGVDNNPEKAAALS
+27 VLGVDNNPAKAAALS
-42 AGRVPFHEPGLP
+42 AGQVPFHEPGLP

-70 SLAEAARF
+70 SLIEAAEF

-89 PTPNG
+89 PGVNG

-103 VLDGLV
+103 ALDGLV

-156 EGHAVYDTLHPNRLV
+156 EGHAVFDTLNPNRLV
-171 FGVTSPDAEW
+171 FGVTTPDAEW
-181 ALRQVYSTPIA
+181 ALRQVYATPIA
-192 AGSPVVV
+192 AGAPVVI
-199 TNLPTAELIKVSAN
+199 TNMPTAELIKVSAN

-227 ELCELTGAD
+227 ELCDRTGAD
-236 VTQLADALGHD
+236 VTLLADALGHD

-268 DIRALIARAGELGAD
+268 DVRALIARATELGAGET
-283 DSVAFLRDIDAVNLR
+283 VECLRDIDAVNLR
-298 RRDRVVSQTLNILR
+298 RRERVVAETLELLGGGR
-312 ANGSLTTGALYPAGA
+312 RPSG
-327 SSSDADGP
+327 
-335 ASFSPARVGIL
+335 RVGVL

-366 TRLHAAGL
+366 ARLHAAG
-374 EVAVFDPAATETARA
+374 VDVTVFDPAATVPARA
-389 VAPQLTYAAT
+389 VAPQLVFAAT
-399 PAAALHE
+399 ATAALHE
-406 ADIVLHLTEWSEFR
+406 VDVVLHLTEWREFR
-420 DLDPVFLRTVAR
+420 ELDPVFLRKVAR
-432 GRVILDARNTLTP
+432 GRVIIDARNTLDP
-445 DPWLA
+445 EPWLA

-460 LIEPRTPAPAL
+460 LVERTETRTAPARI
-471 TYPTLATSAGRP
+471 ATVTPVITPYAAPSARLETP
-483 VPQPDPAPTLAVS
+483 S
-496 PLNRLRAR
+496 PLTRLRAR
-504 VRRSA
+504 VRRTA

>member
-27 VLGVDNNPEKAAALS
+27 VLGVDNNPAKAAALA

-54 ELLAGHVAGGR
+54 ELLSEHVEGGR

-70 SLAEAARF
+70 SLTEAARF
-78 ADVHF
+78 ADIHF

-89 PTPNG
+89 ESPTG

-103 VLDGLV
+103 ALEGLV

-116 LIVGKSTVPVGTAEA
+116 LIVGKSTVPVGTADTLVEFIKA
-131 LTARIAELAPEG
+131 IAPKG

-156 EGHAVYDTLHPNRLV
+156 EGHAVYDTLNPNRLV
-171 FGVTSPDAEW
+171 FGVTTPDAEW
-181 ALRQVYSTPIA
+181 ALRQVYSEAIA

-199 TNLPTAELIKVSAN
+199 TNLPTAELVKVSAN

-227 ELCELTGAD
+227 ELCEITGAD
-236 VTQLADALGHD
+236 VNLLADALGHD

-268 DIRALIARAGELGAD
+268 DVRALIARAGELGVPESVRFL
-283 DSVAFLRDIDAVNLR
+283 DSVDAINLR
-298 RRDRVVSQTLNILR
+298 RRDRVIAETMDLLEGTNR
-312 ANGSLTTGALYPAGA
+312 P
-327 SSSDADGP
+327 
-335 ASFSPARVGIL
+335 RVAVL

-366 TRLHAAGL
+366 IRLHAAGV
-374 EVAVFDPAATETARA
+374 EVTVFDPEANRSASRI
-389 VAPQLTYAAT
+389 APQLKYAPTAT
-399 PAAALHE
+399 AALLG
-406 ADIVLHLTEWSEFR
+406 ADVVLHLTEWREFR
-420 DLDPVFLRTVAR
+420 ELDPTLLRSVAR
-432 GRVILDARNTLTP
+432 GRVLIDARNALDP
-445 DPWLA
+445 EPWLA

-460 LIEPRTPAPAL
+460 LVARRVD
-471 TYPTLATSAGRP
+471 AGR
-483 VPQPDPAPTLAVS
+483 VDPL
-496 PLNRLRAR
+496 LE
-504 VRRSA
+504 SA

>member
-27 VLGVDNNPEKAAALS
+27 VLGVDNDPAKAAALA
-42 AGRVPFHEPGLP
+42 AGRVPFHEPELP
-54 ELLAGHVAGGR
+54 ELLAGHVHSGR

-70 SLAEAARF
+70 SLVEAARF
-78 ADVHF
+78 ADIHF

-89 PTPNG
+89 PGRNG

-103 VLDGLV
+103 ALEGLV

-131 LTARIAELAPEG
+131 LTARIAELAPQG

-156 EGHAVYDTLHPNRLV
+156 EGHAVFDTLHPNRLV
-171 FGVTSPDAEW
+171 FGVTTPDAEW

-192 AGSPVVV
+192 DGSPVVV

-236 VTQLADALGHD
+236 VTLLADALGHD

-268 DIRALIARAGELGAD
+268 DIRALIARAGELGAGEA
-283 DSVAFLRDIDAVNLR
+283 VEFLRDVDTVNQR
-298 RRDRVVSQTLNILR
+298 RRERVVRDTLNLVR
-312 ANGSLTTGALYPAGA
+312 ATGNARP
-327 SSSDADGP
+327 
-335 ASFSPARVGIL
+335 RVGIL

-366 TRLHAAGL
+366 KRLHSAGV
-374 EVAVFDPAATETARA
+374 EVSVYDPAATNPARA
-389 VAPQLTYAAT
+389 VAPQLIYTAT
-399 PAAALHE
+399 AAAALHE
-406 ADIVLHLTEWSEFR
+406 ADVVLHLTEWSEFR

-432 GRVILDARNTLTP
+432 GGVIIDARNTLDP
-445 DPWLA
+445 EPWLA
-450 AGWDFRALGR
+450 AGWDFRAFGR
-460 LIEPRTPAPAL
+460 LVERRTTPSLAFPLPDSVPVQPNPASEPARALVTP
-471 TYPTLATSAGRP
+471 
-483 VPQPDPAPTLAVS
+483 S
-496 PLNRLRAR
+496 PLTRLRSR
-504 VRRSA
+504 VRRTA